1 MIRGSVLVQA
11 GAPAASVETMAMAP
25 SAAWL
30 RSFIAVVPRSS
41 NVPSRP
47 RVGRASYRK
56 WMKARAARARDGAG
70 RPRRRPAP
78 GSSPAAAALAARD
91 GRPLE
96 AHPAG
101 GDPPACDGGRAPAR
115 APHVDFERR
124 SEYSERTMTRNAA
137 DTVRDFVE
145 AWGAMGSLWGINRS
159 VARVHALLMASEEP
173 LALEQIAEQL
183 RISKG
188 NASMS
193 LRELRTFGVVRQ
205 VEVPG
210 DRRDFYVTEPDVWT
224 MFFRILRERKRREF
238 DPALEAIRRLVD
250 APGATGAV
258 RGRLE
263 QMADLLATMDGVASR
278 FLKDPESS
286 RSALAFM
293 TGVPPGSGGKS
304 RRG

>member
-1 MIRGSVLVQA
+1 
-11 GAPAASVETMAMAP
+11 MAP
-25 SAAWL
+25 
-30 RSFIAVVPRSS
+30 
-41 NVPSRP
+41 
-47 RVGRASYRK
+47 
-56 WMKARAARARDGAG
+56 
-70 RPRRRPAP
+70 
-78 GSSPAAAALAARD
+78 
-91 GRPLE
+91 
-96 AHPAG
+96 
-101 GDPPACDGGRAPAR
+101 
-115 APHVDFERR
+115 
-124 SEYSERTMTRNAA
+124 
-137 DTVRDFVE
+137 DTVQRFVE

-173 LALEQIAEQL
+173 ISLEEIADRLQ
-183 RISKG
+183 ISKG

-238 DPALEAIRRLVD
+238 DPALEAIQRLAG

-263 QMADLLATMDGVASR
+263 QMAELLTTMDGVASR

-286 RSALAFM
+286 KSALAFIA
-293 TGVPPGSGGKS
+293 GAPFANGKKG
-304 RRG
+304 RK